1 MPKLSR
7 EELSEY
13 APGKYV
19 SPQEAAASET
29 SGDSWL
35 GKPDNS
41 VMGESPWR
49 STRDRQARTGQAR
62 RWSCWGRPLAAA
74 TVAGVELGPLASSA
88 VHESAT
94 AVSRSFEGQLRR

>member
-35 GKPDNS
+35 GK
-41 VMGESPWR
+41 
-49 STRDRQARTGQAR
+49 
-62 RWSCWGRPLAAA
+62 
-74 TVAGVELGPLASSA
+74 SA
-88 VHESAT
+88 I
-94 AVSRSFEGQLRR
+94 R

>member
-29 SGDSWL
+29 PSNLWV
-35 GKPDNS
+35 GKSDDS

-49 STRDRQARTGQAR
+49 STRDCQARTGQAR
-62 RWSCWGRPLAAA
+62 
-74 TVAGVELGPLASSA
+74 
-88 VHESAT
+88 
-94 AVSRSFEGQLRR
+94 